1 MGFSLSGDKKYP
13 KSFIF
18 LPLSLACVVMLM
30 NNLLSSLLNF
40 SCWTSD
46 ASVELGGH

>member
-1 MGFSLSGDKKYP
+1 MSIQEFRGFSLSGDQKYP

-18 LPLSLACVVMLM
+18 LPLGLACVVMLV

-40 SCWTSD
+40 FLLD
-46 ASVELGGH
+46 F